1 MLQTILDIWSE
12 YNGEYI
18 SGLITTLQI
27 SIIAL
32 IASLALGTVIAILCI
47 SPFRILVIIGRSYIE
62 FIRNTPLLI
71 QIFFFYFG
79 LSSVGI
85 QMSSFVAGTL
95 GLTVYTAAFISEA
108 IRAGINSIPRGQME
122 AARASGLSYIQ
133 AMRYVVLPQAFKIV
147 IPPLGNQ
154 FINLVKNSSLL
165 GVIAGMD
172 LMYHADIVASNT
184 FNIFETYILVA
195 VFYLTITVPL
205 SILVNWLERRLK
217 VKHA

>member
-1 MLQTILDIWSE
+1 MLQNILDIWSE

-18 SGLITTLQI
+18 GGLITTLQI
-27 SIIAL
+27 SVISL
-32 IASLALGTVIAILCI
+32 IASLLLGTVIAIFCI
-47 SPFRILVIIGRSYIE
+47 SPFRTLVIIGRVYIE

-79 LSSVGI
+79 LPSLGI
-85 QMSSFVAGTL
+85 QLSAFIAGTL

-108 IRAGINSIPRGQME
+108 IRAGINSIPKGQME
-122 AARASGLSYIQ
+122 AARASGLTYIQ

-172 LMYHADIVASNT
+172 LMYHADIISTNT
-184 FNIFETYILVA
+184 FKTFETYILVA

-217 VKHA
+217 HA

>member
-1 MLQTILDIWSE
+1 MLQNILDIWSE

-18 SGLITTLQI
+18 GGLITTLQI
-27 SIIAL
+27 SVISL
-32 IASLALGTVIAILCI
+32 IASLLLGTVIAIFCI
-47 SPFRILVIIGRSYIE
+47 SPFRTLVIIGRAYIE

-79 LSSVGI
+79 LPSLGI
-85 QMSSFVAGTL
+85 QLSAFIAGTL

-108 IRAGINSIPRGQME
+108 IRAGINSIPKGQME
-122 AARASGLSYIQ
+122 AARASGLTYIQ

-172 LMYHADIVASNT
+172 LMYHADIISTNT
-184 FNIFETYILVA
+184 FKTFETYILVA

-217 VKHA
+217 HA

>member
-1 MLQTILDIWSE
+1 MLQNILDIWSK

-27 SIIAL
+27 SVISL
-32 IASLALGTVIAILCI
+32 IASLLLGTVIAIFCI
-47 SPFRILVIIGRSYIE
+47 SPFRTLVIIGRAYIE

-79 LSSVGI
+79 LPSLGI
-85 QMSSFVAGTL
+85 QLSAFIAGTL

-108 IRAGINSIPRGQME
+108 IRAGINSIPKGQME
-122 AARASGLSYIQ
+122 AARASGLTYIQ

-172 LMYHADIVASNT
+172 LMYHADIISTNT
-184 FNIFETYILVA
+184 FKTFETYILVA

-217 VKHA
+217 HA

>member
-1 MLQTILDIWSE
+1 MLQNILDIWSE

-27 SIIAL
+27 SVISL
-32 IASLALGTVIAILCI
+32 IASLLLGTVIAIFCI
-47 SPFRILVIIGRSYIE
+47 SPFRTLVIIGRAYIE

-79 LSSVGI
+79 LPSLGI
-85 QMSSFVAGTL
+85 QLSAFIAGTL

-108 IRAGINSIPRGQME
+108 IRAGINSIPKGQME
-122 AARASGLSYIQ
+122 AARASGLTYIQ

-172 LMYHADIVASNT
+172 LMYHADIISTNT
-184 FNIFETYILVA
+184 FKTFETYILVA

-217 VKHA
+217 HA

>member
-1 MLQTILDIWSE
+1 MLQNILDIWSK
-12 YNGEYI
+12 YNGEYV

-27 SIIAL
+27 SVISL
-32 IASLALGTVIAILCI
+32 IASMLLGTVIAIFCI
-47 SPFRILVIIGRSYIE
+47 SPFRMLVIIGRAYVE

-79 LSSVGI
+79 LSSLDI
-85 QMSSFVAGTL
+85 QLSSFVAGTL
-95 GLTVYTAAFISEA
+95 GLTVYTAAFIAEA
-108 IRAGINSIPRGQME
+108 IRAGINSIPKGQME
-122 AARASGLSYIQ
+122 AARASGLTYIQ

-172 LMYHADIVASNT
+172 LMYHADIISTNT
-184 FNIFETYILVA
+184 FKTFETYILVG

-217 VKHA
+217 RA